1 MNIFNVIKM
10 KAPVVLAGFNEG
22 AAKSFVKSYTD
33 PLTNFL
39 LWAVPIT
46 GIIAAVVSGII
57 YLLKDEEERD
67 RKKLS
72 KDLKR
77 ILFTCIILESIT
89 VIFKIVGITTG

>member
-1 MNIFNVIKM
+1 MNKLNQLKIQI
-10 KAPVVLAGFNEG
+10 PYILAGFNES

-39 LWAVPIT
+39 LWAVPT
-46 GIIAAVVSGII
+46 VGLIAAVVSGLI

-72 KDLKR
+72 KDLKK
-77 ILFTCIILESIT
+77 ILMTCIILESIT